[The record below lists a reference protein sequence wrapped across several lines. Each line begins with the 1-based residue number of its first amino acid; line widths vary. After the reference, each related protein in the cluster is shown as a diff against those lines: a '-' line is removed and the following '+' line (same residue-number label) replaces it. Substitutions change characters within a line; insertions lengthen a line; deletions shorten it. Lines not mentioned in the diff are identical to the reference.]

1 MNIESFVQNCEQL
14 GIHLWPQNGQICYR
28 AKQGAMTQEII
39 TNLKNQKSEIL
50 AYLNYL
56 KDSDLPFQ
64 MTATSKDRAPFFDRV
79 IWNDYPNRK
88 MPIGVANIC
97 HIVIRHKGTMR
108 SDVLIN
114 SIKLLLER
122 HKVLNSAIQIHEGIL
137 YLTPAEKDSPE
148 FQEFVIKSET
158 MEDREKKA
166 MKIANDFVWKEY
178 DLDQGPLYR
187 VFLIRITE
195 TDFILGAGLHHAVG
209 DGISIGI
216 LFQELAVIYSSI
228 ESNIPC
234 PLPPVKFQFKD
245 FLSSMETWLASPAGN
260 RHTNYWTNLLKS
272 TPETHLVAVE
282 HLPKVVSSQRIG
294 EQGTIDF
301 NESTTNA
308 LKEIAARLKTT
319 IFTVLLAV
327 HKVALWRMTDQKDLV
342 IVVIR
347 AGRITA
353 DLQTMVGNFALE
365 TAYKTN
371 LDGNP
376 SFSELVER
384 LKLTMIEADTHQPIP
399 FDWVRRQLKKEGIS
413 FLAPTMGFQPE
424 QANGTEDDS
433 KPQLLKFPLPSILND
448 FPGTYGILFREGQ
461 HGIKGTMMYRKDL
474 YEETTVHAFMNH
486 FRETVSDLISHQDI
500 KLHDFAGFKKNI

>member
-1 MNIESFVQNCEQL
+1 MNIESFVQNCEQN
-14 GIHLWPQNGQICYR
+14 GIHLWSENGQICYR
-28 AKQGAMTQEII
+28 AKQGAMTPEII

-50 AYLNYL
+50 TYLNYL

-64 MTATSKDRAPFFDRV
+64 MTATSKDRAPFFDQV
-79 IWNDYPNRK
+79 IWNDYSNRK

-97 HIVIRHKGTMR
+97 HIVIRHKGAMR

-114 SIKLLLER
+114 TIKLLLER
-122 HKVLNSAIQIHEGIL
+122 HNVLNNAIRIHEGIL
-137 YLTPAEKDSPE
+137 YLTPSEKSIPE
-148 FQEFVIKSET
+148 FQEVFIEGET
-158 MEDREKKA
+158 MEDREQKA

-209 DGISIGI
+209 DGFSIGI
-216 LFQELAVIYSSI
+216 LFQELGVIYASI

-234 PLPPVKFQFKD
+234 PLPQVKFQFKD
-245 FLSSMETWLASPAGN
+245 FLSSMETWLASPAGVK
-260 RHTNYWTNLLKS
+260 HTNYWTNLLRS
-272 TPETHLVAVE
+272 TPETHLLAVE
-282 HLPKVVSSQRIG
+282 HLPKVVSTQRIG

-301 NESTTNA
+301 NESTTKA

-327 HKVALWRMTDQKDLV
+327 HKVALWRMTGQKDLV

-353 DLQTMVGNFALE
+353 DLQTMIGNFAHE

-376 SFSELVER
+376 SFSDVVER
-384 LKLTMIEADTHQPIP
+384 LKLTMIEADTHQPVP
-399 FDWVRRQLKKEGIS
+399 FDWVRRQLAKEGIS
-413 FLAPTMGFQPE
+413 FFAPTMGFQPE
-424 QANGTEDDS
+424 GVNNAEDDS
-433 KPQLLKFPLPSILND
+433 KPRFLKFPLPSILND
-448 FPGTYGILFREGQ
+448 FPGTYGILFRESPNS
-461 HGIKGTMMYRKDL
+461 IKGTVIYRKDL
-474 YEETTVHAFMNH
+474 YKESIVNSFLNYFQDTV
-486 FRETVSDLISHQDI
+486 I
-500 KLHDFAGFKKNI
+500 KIINNNKTKLNDFKI